1 MRGILAGVAGIFM
14 RSGKCERKLIIH
26 IFLIL
31 TFEVPI
37 DYLCKNLWRWFCHYC
52 NSISPGMAIVNG
64 LKVLTATV
72 LLCIPLLGFYSQAYA
87 CHGINCLFMLICE
100 GLGPSLSLVSQGH

>member
-1 MRGILAGVAGIFM
+1 MRGVLAGVAGIFM
-14 RSGKCERKLIIH
+14 CSGKCKRKLIIH

-64 LKVLTATV
+64 LKVLTTTSLCSIAWI
-72 LLCIPLLGFYSQAYA
+72 LLTGICLSWNQLPVYA
-87 CHGINCLFMLICE
+87 DW
-100 GLGPSLSLVSQGH
+100 